1 MPRRAESRQDRSR
14 AARERLL
21 PRRPP
26 LQTRSRERVER
37 ILDTAVKLLAARG
50 LESLSTAEIAD
61 RAGIPIGS
69 IYHYFP
75 SKEAILAEVAGRKL
89 LAVDAAFTERFARDL
104 ARAPWRQALERA
116 VDASVAAFRNDPA
129 YLALWQAVR
138 ASPAFRSVA
147 LDSDERFARALEA
160 LPLLASLPPARRH
173 LIVRTGIRVA
183 NAFTDWVLET
193 EDPRE
198 AAGIVREM
206 KRALV
211 AYLEPDLE
219 SLARGDRA

>member
-1 MPRRAESRQDRSR
+1 M
-14 AARERLL
+14 
-21 PRRPP
+21 
-26 LQTRSRERVER
+26 RSRERVER
-37 ILDTAVKLLAARG
+37 ILDATVKLLAARG
-50 LESLSTAEIAD
+50 LDLLSTAEIAD

-89 LAVDAAFTERFARDL
+89 LAVDAAFAERFTKDL
-104 ARAPWRQALERA
+104 SRAPWREALERA
-116 VDASVAAFRNDPA
+116 VDASVAAFRSDPA
-129 YLALWQAVR
+129 YVALWQAVR

-147 LDSDERFARALEA
+147 LDSDERFARALEP
-160 LPLLASLPPARRH
+160 LPLLAHLPAARRQ
-173 LIVRTGIRVA
+173 LILRTAIRVA
-183 NAFTDWVLET
+183 NTFTDWVLET
-193 EDPRE
+193 EDPRV

-219 SLARGDRA
+219 GAARGG